1 MTFQPLPH
9 VFPFRFADAV
19 VASSGRAEGRVRAVV
34 SAAAQASRGGP
45 LAATLYGE
53 LIAQA
58 ALLLEGGDAVLGR
71 RGFLAGISD
80 LVVTRE
86 AVPGDVLDVDVS
98 VAGKFGDSVKFDG
111 KVCDAAGAEIARG
124 SVVVRQGRAA

>member
-19 VASSGRAEGRVRAVV
+19 VASSGRAEGRVRAMVT
-34 SAAAQASRGGP
+34 AGAQASQGGP

-53 LIAQA
+53 LIAQS
-58 ALLLEGGDAVLGR
+58 ALLLEGGDADLGR

-80 LVVTRE
+80 LVAVRQ
-86 AVPGDVLDVDVS
+86 AVPGDVLDVDVT
-98 VAGKFGDSVKFDG
+98 VAGRFGDSVKFDG
-111 KVCDAAGAEIARG
+111 RISDAAGAEIARG
-124 SVVVRQGRAA
+124 SIVVRHGSAA

>member
-1 MTFQPLPH
+1 MTFRPLPH

-34 SAAAQASRGGP
+34 TAGAQASRGGP

-58 ALLLEGGDAVLGR
+58 ALLLEGGDADLGR
-71 RGFLAGISD
+71 KGFLAGISD
-80 LVVTRE
+80 LVVARE
-86 AVPGDVLDVDVS
+86 AAPGDVLDVDVTI
-98 VAGKFGDSVKFDG
+98 AGRFGDSVKFDG
-111 KVCDAAGAEIARG
+111 KVSDESGVEIARG

>member
-19 VASSGRAEGRVRAVV
+19 IAVGGRAEGRVRAAVT
-34 SAAAQASRGGP
+34 AGADASRGGP
-45 LAATLYGE
+45 LAATLFGE

-58 ALLLEGGDAVLGR
+58 ALLLEGKDADLGR

-80 LVVTRE
+80 LVVTR
-86 AVPGDVLDVDVS
+86 AAIPGDVLDVDVS
-98 VAGKFGDSVKFDG
+98 IAGRFGDAVKIDG
-111 KVCDAAGAEIARG
+111 RVSDAEGAEVARG
-124 SVVVRQGRAA
+124 SVVVKHGGPA

>member
-9 VFPFRFADAV
+9 VFPFRFADAIA
-19 VASSGRAEGRVRAVV
+19 ASAGRAEGRVRAAVTAGA
-34 SAAAQASRGGP
+34 SASRGGP

-58 ALLLEGGDAVLGR
+58 ALLLEGGDADLGR

-80 LVVTRE
+80 LVVTRA
-86 AVPGDVLDVDVS
+86 AVPGDVLDVDV
-98 VAGKFGDSVKFDG
+98 VIAGRFGDSVKFDG
-111 KVCDAAGAEIARG
+111 KVSDDSGAEVARG
-124 SVVVRQGRAA
+124 SVVVWQGRAA

>member
-19 VASSGRAEGRVRAVV
+19 ASRAGRAEGRVRAAVTAGAD
-34 SAAAQASRGGP
+34 SSRGGP
-45 LAATLYGE
+45 LAATFYGE

-58 ALLLEGGDAVLGR
+58 ALLLEGGDADLGR

-80 LVVTRE
+80 LAVTRP
-86 AVPGDVLDVDVS
+86 AAPGDVLDVDVT
-98 VAGKFGDSVKFDG
+98 VAGRFGDSVRFDG
-111 KVCDAAGAEIARG
+111 LISDGSGAEVARG
-124 SVVVRQGRAA
+124 SVVVRNGSAA

>member
-9 VFPFRFADAV
+9 AFPFRFADAV
-19 VASSGRAEGRVRAVV
+19 SSPRSRAEGRVRAAV
-34 SAAAQASRGGP
+34 SAGADASRGGP
-45 LAATLYGE
+45 LAATLFGE

-58 ALLLEGGDAVLGR
+58 ALLLEGGHADLGR

-80 LVVTRE
+80 LVVTRA

-98 VAGKFGDSVKFDG
+98 VAGRFGDTVKFDG
-111 KVCDAAGAEIARG
+111 RVTDGEGVEIARG
-124 SVVVRQGRAA
+124 SVVVKSGSAA

>member
-9 VFPFRFADAV
+9 VFPFRFADAI

-34 SAAAQASRGGP
+34 TAGAQASRGGP

-58 ALLLEGGDAVLGR
+58 ALLLEGGDADLGR

-80 LVVTRE
+80 LVVARE
-86 AVPGDVLDVDVS
+86 AVPGDVLDVDVTI
-98 VAGKFGDSVKFDG
+98 AGRFGDSVKFDG
-111 KVCDAAGAEIARG
+111 KVSDESGAEIARG

>member
-19 VASSGRAEGRVRAVV
+19 VASAGRAEGRVRAVV
-34 SAAAQASRGGP
+34 SAGAQASRGGP

-58 ALLLEGGDAVLGR
+58 ALLLEGGDADLGR

-80 LVVTRE
+80 LVVVRE
-86 AVPGDVLDVDVS
+86 AVPGDVLDVDVTL
-98 VAGKFGDSVKFDG
+98 AGKFGDSVKFDG
-111 KVCDAAGAEIARG
+111 KVSDASGAEIARG
-124 SVVVRQGRAA
+124 SIVVRRGRAA

>member
-19 VASSGRAEGRVRAVV
+19 TAASGRAEGRVRALVT
-34 SAAAQASRGGP
+34 AGAQASRGGP

-53 LIAQA
+53 LIAQS
-58 ALLLEGGDAVLGR
+58 ALLLEGGDADLGR

-80 LVVTRE
+80 LAIERE
-86 AVPGDVLDVDVS
+86 AVPGDVLHVDVK
-98 VAGKFGDSVKFDG
+98 VAGRFGDSVKFDG
-111 KVCDAAGAEIARG
+111 RVSDATGAEVARG
-124 SVVVRQGRAA
+124 SIVVRNARAV